1 MWAPTSQQLN
11 PSHAGSPPTSPFS
24 GMNPPTLARERFQLL
39 RAHVI
44 RLGPHVKSRIIL
56 LF

>member
-11 PSHAGSPPTSPFS
+11 PSHAGSPPISPFS